1 MRQHSLLTGA
11 ALAAILSLTAGSAV
25 AQDGQA
31 ASISWKGA
39 PELTWGDFT
48 LKLRGRVFADYVE
61 QDVDRA
67 VGVDFSDSEDRF
79 RTARIGVQGTL
90 GDQWSYVAEAN
101 FINGESNWEDL
112 YVQFAPTDHTA
123 FTVGNFKSLSLENLT
138 SARYTTFMERG
149 PFNDLLDVGRVM
161 TFAARTGGDNWSV
174 TGGVHGDSVN
184 DGAPGDGDEQRGVFA
199 RAHFAPVVT
208 DDMKVHLGVWA
219 RDRDRQD
226 DTAFR
231 YRVRNNT
238 NFGGRYTDAGSSPL
252 GAGDSDTA
260 IGLEAAGVWRSFS
273 VQGEWATI
281 DADLTGGG
289 DASADAYYVFASFFP
304 TGEQRKYKAADGKF
318 DRVSIREPLGGGGLG
333 AVELAVRYDAADLT
347 GFAGVATAGDY
358 SAVTV
363 GATWYPVSR
372 VRFMAN
378 YTESENRGQV
388 AASDVDV
395 QTLQFR
401 AQFDF

>member
-1 MRQHSLLTGA
+1 VRQQSLLAGA
-11 ALAAILSLTAGSAV
+11 ALAAVLSLEAGPALSQTAPPAPST
-25 AQDGQA
+25 
-31 ASISWKGA
+31 WKGA
-39 PELTWGDFT
+39 PEYRWGDFT
-48 LKLRGRVFADYVE
+48 IKLRGRVFADYVD

-67 VGVDFSDSEDRF
+67 VGPDFSASEDRF
-79 RTARIGVQGTL
+79 RTARIGLQGTW
-90 GDQWSYVAEAN
+90 GEQWSWVAEGN
-101 FINGESNWEDL
+101 FTNGESNWEDL
-112 YVQFAPTDHTA
+112 YVQYAPSDHTA
-123 FTVGNFKSLSLENLT
+123 FTVGNFKSLSLENVT
-138 SARYTTFMERG
+138 SGRYTTFMERG
-149 PFNDLLDVGRVM
+149 PLNDLIDGGRVM

-184 DGAPGDGDEQRGVFA
+184 DGAPGDGDEQRGLFV

-208 DDMKVHLGVWA
+208 DAAKIHLGAWA
-219 RDRDRQD
+219 RDRDRRD
-226 DTAFR
+226 DTPFR

-238 NFGGRYTDAGSSPL
+238 NFGARYTDAGASPL
-252 GAGDSDTA
+252 GAGDGDTT

-289 DASADAYYVFASFFP
+289 SAGADAYYVFASFFP
-304 TGEQRKYKAADGKF
+304 TGEQRRYKAADGKF
-318 DRVSIREPLGGGGLG
+318 DRVSIREPVTRGGFG

-347 GFAGVATAGDY
+347 DFAGVATAGEY

-363 GATWYPVSR
+363 GATWYPWSH

-378 YTESENRGQV
+378 YTDARNDAQV

>member
-1 MRQHSLLTGA
+1 MRQHSLLAGA
-11 ALAAILSLTAGSAV
+11 ALAAALSLTAGSTL
-25 AQDGQA
+25 AQDSQPA
-31 ASISWKGA
+31 TVTWKGA
-39 PELTWGDFT
+39 PEFKWGDFT
-48 LKLRGRVFADYVE
+48 MKLRGRVFADYVD

-67 VGVDFSDSEDRF
+67 VGADFRASEDRF
-79 RTARIGVQGTL
+79 RTARIGVQGTF

-101 FINGESNWEDL
+101 FTNGESNWEDL
-112 YVQFAPTDHTA
+112 YVQYAPGDHTA
-123 FTVGNFKSLSLENLT
+123 FTVGNFKSLSLENVT

-149 PFNDLLDVGRVM
+149 PLNDLIDGGRVM

-184 DGAPGDGDEQRGVFA
+184 AGAPGDGDEQRGVFA
-199 RAHFAPVVT
+199 RAHFAPVVS
-208 DDMKVHLGVWA
+208 DDTNIHLGVWA
-219 RDRDRQD
+219 RDRDRRD
-226 DTAFR
+226 DTPFR

-238 NFGGRYTDAGSSPL
+238 NFGDRYTDAGSSPL
-252 GAGDSDTA
+252 GAGDGDTA

-273 VQGEWATI
+273 LQGEWASI

-289 DASADAYYVFASFFP
+289 SARADAYYVFASFFP

-318 DRVSIREPLGGGGLG
+318 DRVSIREPLGKGGLG
-333 AVELAVRYDAADLT
+333 AVELGLRYDAADLT
-347 GFAGVATAGDY
+347 DFAGVATAGEY

-378 YTESENRGQV
+378 YTDAKNKAQV

>member
-1 MRQHSLLTGA
+1 MRHHTLLAGA
-11 ALAAILSLTAGSAV
+11 ALAVLSL
-25 AQDGQA
+25 A
-31 ASISWKGA
+31 ASPVLAQTAASTSGAWKG
-39 PELTWGDFT
+39 PPGFTWGDFT
-48 LKLRGRVFADYVE
+48 IKPRGRVFVDHVD

-67 VGVDFSDSEDRF
+67 VDADFTDSDDRF
-79 RTARIGVQGTL
+79 RTARIGLQGTWT
-90 GDQWSYVAEAN
+90 DRWSWVAEGN
-101 FINGESNWEDL
+101 FIDGESNWEDL
-112 YVQFAPTDHTA
+112 YVAYEPGKHTA
-123 FTVGNFKSLSLENLT
+123 VTVGNFKSLSLENLT
-138 SARYTTFMERG
+138 SSRFTTFMERG
-149 PFNDLLDVGRVM
+149 SFGDLIDAGRVM
-161 TFAARTGGDNWSV
+161 TLAARTGGDNWSV

-184 DGAPGDGDEQRGVFA
+184 DGAPGDGDEQRGVFV

-219 RDRDRQD
+219 RDRDRRD

-238 NFGGRYTDAGSSPL
+238 NFGARYTDAGSSPL
-252 GAGDSDTA
+252 GAGDGDTA
-260 IGLEAAGVWRSFS
+260 IGLEAAAVWRSLS

-289 DASADAYYVFASFFP
+289 EAGADAYYVFASIFP
-304 TGEQRKYKAADGKF
+304 TGERRNYKAASGKF
-318 DRVSIREPLGGGGLG
+318 DRVSIRRPLNRGGMG

-347 GFAGVATAGDY
+347 EFAGVATAGDY

-363 GATWYPVSR
+363 GATWYPLSH

-378 YTESENRGQV
+378 YTESENRAQV

-395 QTLQFR
+395 QTLQVR

>member
-1 MRQHSLLTGA
+1 VRHHPPLAGA
-11 ALAAILSLTAGSAV
+11 ALAAALSLLAGSAL
-25 AQDGQA
+25 AQTARPA
-31 ASISWKGA
+31 AGPWKGA
-39 PELTWGDFT
+39 PEYRWGDFT
-48 LKLRGRVFADYVE
+48 LKPRGRLFADYVD

-67 VGVDFSDSEDRF
+67 VGADFSASEDRF
-79 RTARIGVQGTL
+79 RTARIGLQGTWRET
-90 GDQWSYVAEAN
+90 WSWVAEAN
-101 FINGESNWEDL
+101 FTNGESNWEDL
-112 YVQFAPTDHTA
+112 YLQYAPSDRTA

-149 PFNDLLDVGRVM
+149 AFGDLIDAGRVM
-161 TFAARTGGDNWSV
+161 TFAARTGGADWSV
-174 TGGVHGDSVN
+174 AGGVHGDSVN
-184 DGAPGDGDEQRGVFA
+184 DGAPGDGDEQRGVFV
-199 RAHFAPVVT
+199 RAHYAPVVT
-208 DDMKVHLGVWA
+208 DDTKIHLGVWA
-219 RDRDRQD
+219 RDRDRRG

-252 GAGDSDTA
+252 GAGDGDAA

-273 VQGEWATI
+273 VQGEWAVI

-289 DASADAYYVFASFFP
+289 SARADAWYVFASFFP

-318 DRVSIREPLGGGGLG
+318 DRVGIREPVTRGGPG

-347 GFAGVATAGDY
+347 EFAGVATAGEY
-358 SAVTV
+358 SAVTL
-363 GATWYPVSR
+363 GATWYPWSHI
-372 VRFMAN
+372 RFMAN
-378 YTESENRGQV
+378 YTDAENKAQV

-395 QTLQFR
+395 RTLQVR

>member
-1 MRQHSLLTGA
+1 MRQHSLLASATFA
-11 ALAAILSLTAGSAV
+11 AVLSFAAGSAC
-25 AQDGQA
+25 AQDAQPA
-31 ASISWKGA
+31 TITWKGA
-39 PELTWGDFT
+39 PEFKWGDFT
-48 LKLRGRVFADYVE
+48 MKLRGRVFADYVD

-67 VGVDFSDSEDRF
+67 VGADFSASEDRF

-90 GDQWSYVAEAN
+90 GDRWSYVAEAN
-101 FINGESNWEDL
+101 FTNGESNWEDL
-112 YVQFAPTDHTA
+112 YVQYSPRDHTA
-123 FTVGNFKSLSLENLT
+123 VTLGNFKSLSLENLT
-138 SARYTTFMERG
+138 SARHTTFMERG
-149 PFNDLLDVGRVM
+149 AFADLIDVGRVM
-161 TFAARTGGDNWSV
+161 TLAARTGGANWSV

-184 DGAPGDGDEQRGVFA
+184 DGAPGEGDEQRGVFA
-199 RAHFAPVVT
+199 RVHFAPVVSDET
-208 DDMKVHLGVWA
+208 SIHLGVWA
-219 RDRDRQD
+219 RDRDRRD

-238 NFGGRYTDAGSSPL
+238 NFGARYTDAGSSPL
-252 GAGDSDTA
+252 GAGDGDVA

-289 DASADAYYVFASFFP
+289 SARADAYYIFASFFP
-304 TGEQRKYKAADGKF
+304 TGEQRKYKPADGKF
-318 DRVSIREPLGGGGLG
+318 DRVSIREPLNSGGMG

-347 GFAGVATAGDY
+347 EFAGVATAGEY
-358 SAVTV
+358 SAVTL

-378 YTESENRGQV
+378 YTDARNDAQI

-395 QTLQFR
+395 RTLQFR

>member
-1 MRQHSLLTGA
+1 MRHNILLAGA
-11 ALAAILSLTAGSAV
+11 ALAVVLPVVSGPALAQTAPATSSA
-25 AQDGQA
+25 
-31 ASISWKGA
+31 WKGA
-39 PELTWGDFT
+39 PEYSWGDFT
-48 LKLRGRVFADYVE
+48 IKPRGRVFADYVD

-67 VGVDFSDSEDRF
+67 VGADFSDSEDRF
-79 RTARIGVQGTL
+79 RTARIGLQGSW
-90 GDQWSYVAEAN
+90 GEHWSFVAEAN
-101 FINGESNWEDL
+101 FTNGESNWEDL
-112 YVQFAPTDHTA
+112 LIEYAPNDHTA
-123 FTVGNFKSLSLENLT
+123 VTLGNFKSLSLENLT
-138 SARYTTFMERG
+138 SSRFTTFMERG
-149 PFNDLLDVGRVM
+149 TFADLIDAGRVM
-161 TFAARTGGDNWSV
+161 TLAARTGGDNWSV

-184 DGAPGDGDEQRGVFA
+184 DGAPGDGDEQRGVFV

-208 DDMKVHLGVWA
+208 DDTKIHLGVWA
-219 RDRDRQD
+219 RDRDRRD

-238 NFGGRYTDAGSSPL
+238 NFGARYTDAGSSPL
-252 GAGDSDTA
+252 GAGDGDTA
-260 IGLEAAGVWRSFS
+260 LGLEAAGVWRNFS

-289 DASADAYYVFASFFP
+289 SAGGTGYYVFASFFP

-318 DRVSIREPLGGGGLG
+318 DRVSIRNPVTQGGMG

-347 GFAGVATAGDY
+347 EFAGVATAGEY
-358 SAVTV
+358 SAVTL
-363 GATWYPVSR
+363 GATWYPWSH

-378 YTESENRGQV
+378 YTDSKNEGQV
-388 AASDVDV
+388 AAADVDV

>member
-1 MRQHSLLTGA
+1 MRHQTLQAGA
-11 ALAAILSLTAGSAV
+11 ALAALLSLAAGPALAQTGSA
-25 AQDGQA
+25 
-31 ASISWKGA
+31 ASGAWKG
-39 PELTWGDFT
+39 PPTFTWGDFT
-48 LKLRGRVFADYVE
+48 IKPRGRVFVDHVD

-67 VGVDFSDSEDRF
+67 VGADFSDSDDRF
-79 RTARIGVQGTL
+79 RTARIGVQGTWT
-90 GDQWSYVAEAN
+90 DRWSYVAEAN
-101 FINGESNWEDL
+101 FIDGESNWEDL
-112 YVQFAPTDHTA
+112 FVQFAPADHTA
-123 FTVGNFKSLSLENLT
+123 VTVGNFKSLSLENLT

-149 PFNDLLDVGRVM
+149 AFSDLIDAGRVM
-161 TFAARTGGDNWSV
+161 TLAARTGGKTWSI

-184 DGAPGDGDEQRGVFA
+184 DGAPGDGDEQRGLFV

-208 DDMKVHLGVWA
+208 EDVKLHLGVWA
-219 RDRDRQD
+219 RDRDRRD

-238 NFGGRYTDAGSSPL
+238 NFGARYTDAGSSGL
-252 GAGDSDTA
+252 GAGESDRA
-260 IGLEAAGVWRSFS
+260 VGLEAAGVWRSLS

-289 DASADAYYVFASFFP
+289 EAGATGYYVFASVFP
-304 TGEQRKYKAADGKF
+304 TGERRNYKAADGKF
-318 DRVSIREPLGGGGLG
+318 DRVSIRRPLNRGGLG
-333 AVELAVRYDAADLT
+333 AVELALRYDAADLT
-347 GFAGVATAGDY
+347 EFAGVATAGDY

-363 GATWYPVSR
+363 GATWYPLSH

-378 YTESENRGQV
+378 YTESENRARV

-395 QTLQFR
+395 QTLQVR

>member
-1 MRQHSLLTGA
+1 MRQHSLLAGA
-11 ALAAILSLTAGSAV
+11 ALAALLSLSAGSAL
-25 AQDGQA
+25 AQDAQPPA
-31 ASISWKGA
+31 ISWKGA
-39 PELTWGDFT
+39 PEFKWGDFT
-48 LKLRGRVFADYVE
+48 MKLRGRVFADYVD

-67 VGVDFSDSEDRF
+67 VGLDFSESETRF

-101 FINGESNWEDL
+101 FIDGGSNWEDL
-112 YVQFAPTDHTA
+112 YIQYAPRDHTA

-138 SARYTTFMERG
+138 SARFTTFMERG
-149 PFNDLLDVGRVM
+149 PFNDLIDVGRVM

-174 TGGVHGDSVN
+174 AGGVHGDSVN

-208 DDMKVHLGVWA
+208 DDTKVHLGVWA
-219 RDRDRQD
+219 RDRDRRD

-238 NFGGRYTDAGSSPL
+238 NFGARYTDAGSSPL
-252 GAGDSDTA
+252 GAGDGDTA
-260 IGLEAAGVWRSFS
+260 VGLEAAAVWRSFS

-289 DASADAYYVFASFFP
+289 SATANAWYAFASFFP
-304 TGEQRKYKAADGKF
+304 TGEKRNYKAADGKF
-318 DRVSIREPLGGGGLG
+318 DRVSIREPLDGGGIG
-333 AVELAVRYDAADLT
+333 AVELAIRYDAADLT
-347 GFAGVATAGDY
+347 DFAGVPTAGDY

-372 VRFMAN
+372 IRFMAN
-378 YTESENRGQV
+378 YTDSKNEAQLP
-388 AASDVDV
+388 AADVDV
-395 QTLQFR
+395 QTLQVR

>member
-1 MRQHSLLTGA
+1 MRHHFLLAGA
-11 ALAAILSLTAGSAV
+11 ALAAVLSLGAGSAL
-25 AQDGQA
+25 AQDARPDG
-31 ASISWKGA
+31 IIWKA
-39 PELTWGDFT
+39 PPELKWGDFT
-48 LKLRGRVFADYVE
+48 MKLRGRVFADYVD

-67 VGVDFSDSEDRF
+67 VGADFTASEDRF
-79 RTARIGVQGTL
+79 RTARIGVQGTF

-101 FINGESNWEDL
+101 FINGESSWEDF
-112 YVQFAPTDHTA
+112 YVQYAPGEHTA

-149 PFNDLLDVGRVM
+149 PFNDLIDGSRVM
-161 TFAARTGGDNWSV
+161 TLAARTGGDNWSV

-199 RAHFAPVVT
+199 RAHYAPIVS
-208 DDMKVHLGVWA
+208 DDAKIHLGVWA
-219 RDRDRQD
+219 RDRDRRD
-226 DTAFR
+226 DTPFR

-238 NFGGRYTDAGSSPL
+238 NFGARYTDAGSSPL
-252 GAGDSDTA
+252 GAGDGDTA

-273 VQGEWATI
+273 LQGEWATV

-289 DASADAYYVFASFFP
+289 SARADAYYVFASFFP

-318 DRVSIREPLGGGGLG
+318 DRISIREPLGKGGLG
-333 AVELAVRYDAADLT
+333 AVELAIRYDAADLT
-347 GFAGVATAGDY
+347 DFAGVATAGEY

-378 YTESENRGQV
+378 YTDSKNDAQV

>member
-1 MRQHSLLTGA
+1 MRHNILLAGA
-11 ALAAILSLTAGSAV
+11 ALAVVLPVGAGPALAQTAPATSSA
-25 AQDGQA
+25 
-31 ASISWKGA
+31 WKGA
-39 PELTWGDFT
+39 PEYRWGDFT
-48 LKLRGRVFADYVE
+48 IKPRGRVFADYVD

-67 VGVDFSDSEDRF
+67 VGADFSDSEDRF
-79 RTARIGVQGTL
+79 RTARIGLQGSW
-90 GDQWSYVAEAN
+90 GEHWSFVAEAN
-101 FINGESNWEDL
+101 FTNGESNWEDL
-112 YVQFAPTDHTA
+112 LIEYAPNDHTA
-123 FTVGNFKSLSLENLT
+123 VTLGNFKSLSLENLT
-138 SARYTTFMERG
+138 SSRFTTFMERG
-149 PFNDLLDVGRVM
+149 AFADLIDAGRVM
-161 TFAARTGGDNWSV
+161 TLAARTGGDNWSV

-184 DGAPGDGDEQRGVFA
+184 DGAPGDGDEQRGVFV

-208 DDMKVHLGVWA
+208 DDTKIHLGVWA
-219 RDRDRQD
+219 RDRDRRD

-238 NFGGRYTDAGSSPL
+238 NFGARYTDAGSSPL
-252 GAGDSDTA
+252 GAGDGDTA
-260 IGLEAAGVWRSFS
+260 LGLEAAGVWRNFS

-289 DASADAYYVFASFFP
+289 SAGATGYYVFASFFP

-318 DRVSIREPLGGGGLG
+318 DRVSIRNPVTQGGMG

-347 GFAGVATAGDY
+347 EFAGVATAGEY
-358 SAVTV
+358 SAVTL
-363 GATWYPVSR
+363 GATWYPWSH

-378 YTESENRGQV
+378 YTDSKNEGQV
-388 AASDVDV
+388 AAADVDV

>member
-1 MRQHSLLTGA
+1 M
-11 ALAAILSLTAGSAV
+11 
-25 AQDGQA
+25 
-31 ASISWKGA
+31 
-39 PELTWGDFT
+39 
-48 LKLRGRVFADYVE
+48 KLRGRVFADYVD

-67 VGVDFSDSEDRF
+67 VGADFRASEDRF
-79 RTARIGVQGTL
+79 RTARIGVQGTF

-101 FINGESNWEDL
+101 FTNGESNWEDL
-112 YVQFAPTDHTA
+112 YVQYAPGDHTA
-123 FTVGNFKSLSLENLT
+123 FTVGNFKSLSLENVT

-149 PFNDLLDVGRVM
+149 PLNDLIDGGRVM

-184 DGAPGDGDEQRGVFA
+184 AGAPGDGDEQRGVFA
-199 RAHFAPVVT
+199 RAHFAPVVS
-208 DDMKVHLGVWA
+208 DDTNIHLGVWA
-219 RDRDRQD
+219 RDRDRRD
-226 DTAFR
+226 DTPFR

-238 NFGGRYTDAGSSPL
+238 NFGDRYTDAGSSPL
-252 GAGDSDTA
+252 GAGDGDTA

-273 VQGEWATI
+273 LQGEWASI

-289 DASADAYYVFASFFP
+289 SARADAYYVFASFFP

-318 DRVSIREPLGGGGLG
+318 DRVSIREPLGKGGLG
-333 AVELAVRYDAADLT
+333 AVELGLRYDAADLT
-347 GFAGVATAGDY
+347 DFAGVATAGEY

-378 YTESENRGQV
+378 YTDAKNKAQV